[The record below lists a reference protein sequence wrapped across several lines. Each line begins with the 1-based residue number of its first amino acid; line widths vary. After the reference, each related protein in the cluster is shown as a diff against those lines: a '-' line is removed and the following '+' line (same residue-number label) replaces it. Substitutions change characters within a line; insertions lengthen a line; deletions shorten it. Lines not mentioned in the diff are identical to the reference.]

1 MASAASDPIEDC
13 SSTAQQPSQETQTPA
28 QLDMHGSQIEHLHA
42 QIANLEARIAKLEED
57 KQWALQRLLPL
68 HPAWHHLCNPFCFIV
83 QRIAALETL
92 ACSNLNA
99 LQAFANRPD
108 PFAPASTIPVD

>member
-1 MASAASDPIEDC
+1 MDLSAADPIEDC
-13 SSTAQQPSQETQTPA
+13 SSTAPQPSQESSVPT
-28 QLDMHGSQIEHLHA
+28 SQGMQDGQINHLQA
-42 QIANLEARIAKLEED
+42 QIAHLEARIAKLEED

-68 HPAWHHLCNPFCFIV
+68 HPAWHHICNPFSFIV
-83 QRIAALETL
+83 QRVAALETL

-108 PFAPASTIPVD
+108 PFAPASSIPVD